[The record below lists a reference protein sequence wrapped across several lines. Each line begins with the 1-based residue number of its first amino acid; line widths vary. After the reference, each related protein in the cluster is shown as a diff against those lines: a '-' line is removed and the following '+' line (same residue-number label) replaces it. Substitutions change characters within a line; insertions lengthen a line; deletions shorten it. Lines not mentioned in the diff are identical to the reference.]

1 MSRRCTRAAA
11 ASSTA
16 EMTDL
21 CGQRQPEA
29 WTVKVQ
35 RMKGVGRNGGDA
47 EAVAL
52 RWGDMD
58 LVEFIV
64 FICFQLFV

>member
-1 MSRRCTRAAA
+1 
-11 ASSTA
+11 
-16 EMTDL
+16 
-21 CGQRQPEA
+21 
-29 WTVKVQ
+29 
-35 RMKGVGRNGGDA
+35 MKGVGRNGGDA